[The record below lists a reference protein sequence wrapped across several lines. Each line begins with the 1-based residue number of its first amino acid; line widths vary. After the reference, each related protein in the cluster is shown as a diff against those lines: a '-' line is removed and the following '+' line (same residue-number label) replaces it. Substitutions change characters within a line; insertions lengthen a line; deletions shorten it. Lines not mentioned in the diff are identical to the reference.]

1 MPEALAAVRK
11 AIKTGGHYPDGEA
24 ANKLIW
30 LALCHIPKKWDRSA
44 HDWQTVMNQF
54 ALHGEERFIQPSVC
68 WSIRLEPGM
77 KDTPSRHSRLRP
89 QGFRALGL

>member
-30 LALCHIPKKWDRSA
+30 LAYATSLKNGIVLPMIGR
-44 HDWQTVMNQF
+44 
-54 ALHGEERFIQPSVC
+54 PS
-68 WSIRLEPGM
+68 
-77 KDTPSRHSRLRP
+77 
-89 QGFRALGL
+89 